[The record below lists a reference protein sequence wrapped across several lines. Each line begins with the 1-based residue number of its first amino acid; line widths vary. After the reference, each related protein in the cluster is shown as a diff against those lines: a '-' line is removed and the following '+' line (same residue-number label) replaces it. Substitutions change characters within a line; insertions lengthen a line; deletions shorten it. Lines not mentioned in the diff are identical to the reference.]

1 MADDMNSDWV
11 ADEGAVDSTGN
22 IFKNI
27 LKGFGD
33 LGEAKGEGA

>member
-1 MADDMNSDWV
+1 MTKDDSGWT

-27 LKGFGD
+27 LKGFVE
-33 LGEAKGEGA
+33 LGEPQGEGA